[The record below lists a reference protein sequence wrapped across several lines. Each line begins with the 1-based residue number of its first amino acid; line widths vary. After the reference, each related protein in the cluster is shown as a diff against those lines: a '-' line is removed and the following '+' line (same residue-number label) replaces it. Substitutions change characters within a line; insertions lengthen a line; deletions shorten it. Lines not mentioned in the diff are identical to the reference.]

1 MTKYIAFTLED
12 LPEIAKSII
21 EENPDQ
27 RIFLM
32 EGEMGVGK
40 TTLTKSIC
48 DYLQVE
54 DNVYSPTFAII
65 NEYLSP
71 FFGNIYHFDFYRINK
86 EEEAYDI
93 GIEEY
98 LYSGEYCF
106 LEWSQRI
113 VNLIPPRYVKVN
125 IQELDNNRR
134 EIKIE
139 RI

>member
-1 MTKYIAFTLED
+1 MNKYIASKLED

-21 EENPDQ
+21 EENLDQ
-27 RIFLM
+27 RIFLL

-71 FFGNIYHFDFYRINK
+71 IFGNIYHFDFYRINK

-113 VNLIPPRYVKVN
+113 ANLIPPRYVKVN